1 MTLPHI
7 DPVALSFGNLQ
18 LRWYGL
24 MYLAGFGLGW
34 WLGRWR
40 ASRPNSG
47 WRAADVDD
55 LLTCVMI
62 GIILGGR
69 LGYVLFYDL
78 PIYLSDPME
87 ILRIWNGGMSFHG
100 GLLGVLGAF
109 WYFARTRHRSFLDIS
124 DLVAPLV
131 PPGLFFGRMGN
142 YINGEL
148 WGRET
153 TVPWAIRFC
162 NARIQQMYGF
172 CPAGDAPRHPS
183 QLYEAGLEGLL
194 LFAILAFAVYRLKW
208 LQRRGA
214 IVATFLI
221 AYGLFRLSLEGSEA
235 EWRAGARE
243 IAVRAD
249 GPVDRAGA
257 NAEHLLHFLHQ
268 GERVFARAVHLVD
281 KDNDG
286 SIPHTADFH
295 QFTCLCFHTFCTIHH
310 NNYTIHSRQSTISIF
325 GKVLVTRS
333 IEDIDFVIEDWIPNT
348 LSVGGIFG
356 EPVK

>member
-109 WYFARTRHRSFLDIS
+109 WYFAHTRHRSFLDIS

-131 PPGLFFGRMGN
+131 PPGLFFGRLGN

-148 WGRET
+148 WGKVT
-153 TVPWAIRFC
+153 DSPWGVVFPGGGP
-162 NARIQQMYGF
+162 Y
-172 CPAGDAPRHPS
+172 PRHPS
-183 QLYEAGLEGLL
+183 QLYEALLEGLVL
-194 LFAILAFAVYRLKW
+194 FTVVWIYSLKPRKRGAVSGLFALGYGVFRFTVEFVRVPDAQLGYLAFGW
-208 LQRRGA
+208 LTMGQLLCLP
-214 IVATFLI
+214 LI
-221 AYGLFRLSLEGSEA
+221 AVGLWLLCRQAPIMQPDIRVELN
-235 EWRAGARE
+235 RP
-243 IAVRAD
+243 D
-249 GPVDRAGA
+249 GPNSGRGSGA
-257 NAEHLLHFLHQ
+257 NS
-268 GERVFARAVHLVD
+268 GPNSGNGKSTRGG
-281 KDNDG
+281 K
-286 SIPHTADFH
+286 
-295 QFTCLCFHTFCTIHH
+295 
-310 NNYTIHSRQSTISIF
+310 SRP
-325 GKVLVTRS
+325 K
-333 IEDIDFVIEDWIPNT
+333 
-348 LSVGGIFG
+348 
-356 EPVK
+356 K